1 MKRLAKSL
9 FLWSWIVT
17 LPVTLLG
24 GYWVFSTVER
34 FHTYKVR
41 YNPVNKSELDLGN
54 IAKYEIGR
62 LVQRI
67 RAGVENN
74 FRHNETNLKRINL
87 IVSESEIARLEA
99 HMPQSGFEYVKAR
112 LLINGK
118 IEKARIK
125 YRGDTFYRWA
135 WDKKSMRIKTTKN
148 NLLDGLRYS
157 NLLAPRTAEQL
168 NNHLSYRLAN
178 IMGLVAPATEIVR
191 LFVNGEDRGVHIKVE
206 QINELTLRRHRLM
219 PGDIYRGE
227 IIGKDR
233 FRGSEITSLFK
244 STAVWDKV
252 ATNNH
257 FDENAIAPLT
267 LLIDLINHSS
277 NPNAQAKLSEIMDM
291 TVWGRYSAYE
301 TLTQS
306 THADE
311 IHNWRLYYDPW
322 RRKFLPVIW
331 DTMGW
336 HDQLRRASYKPEIIA
351 SSLMKTMF
359 KNGDFIRARS
369 LALKQFFDSG
379 KDELFLREVHQT
391 VRTMGKEITSDP
403 FLNPP
408 DPDEVKHH
416 MSRLEQVITDGFE
429 KTKRINSE
437 DVAQVKDYGHY
448 VLSNPDL
455 KTVWEE
461 SGEDL
466 YSWGEAHWNSI
477 GYKENRPEIPVIP
490 YLRYTYAQDTLE
502 LSVASKHPLGV
513 LRLEYDRPIS
523 VKPHVEASFTTAEG
537 EVVVDI
543 SGAVKTEDNVLYL
556 NAGFLPNVT
565 IAPIN
570 NRHDRVVWA
579 PGYYR
584 IRFTGL
590 DPDQKLT
597 TLTVQRS
604 DKWLPAVEAKALDQ
618 AVFDNLYAPIAAQ
631 PVRKPETWAGDVT
644 LTGHNTMHNPLIIK
658 AGTTVRLAPGAT
670 LVLKDRLTAVGTPEA
685 PIQFLPIHKDQA
697 PWGAIVLQGRGADG
711 TQLAHCKFTGGSGSK
726 GDLFE
731 YSGMLSIHN
740 VKDVHIGNCRFDNN
754 SVVDDM
760 LHTVYS
766 EIRLEGVRFENAF
779 SDAVDFDIS
788 NARIVDSYFEGS
800 GNDAVDLMTSEAV
813 ITGTVFKNN
822 GDKGI
827 SVGENS
833 RLFGANNRLVDNKI
847 GIQSKDRSSV
857 VLFNHSFVN
866 NKTALHAY
874 KKNWQYGGGG
884 RIFIAKSAIV
894 GGEVA
899 VQAQKRSSIAMFD
912 TYAETKVKGKRI
924 STVSVDDLSSKTAS
938 RTNLLP
944 DVDEYDVAHDIE
956 SIEVS
961 EQLRQHIQ
969 VGRRGDYIDG

>member
-1 MKRLAKSL
+1 
-9 FLWSWIVT
+9 
-17 LPVTLLG
+17 
-24 GYWVFSTVER
+24 
-34 FHTYKVR
+34 
-41 YNPVNKSELDLGN
+41 
-54 IAKYEIGR
+54 
-62 LVQRI
+62 
-67 RAGVENN
+67 
-74 FRHNETNLKRINL
+74 
-87 IVSESEIARLEA
+87 
-99 HMPQSGFEYVKAR
+99 
-112 LLINGK
+112 
-118 IEKARIK
+118 
-125 YRGDTFYRWA
+125 
-135 WDKKSMRIKTTKN
+135 
-148 NLLDGLRYS
+148 
-157 NLLAPRTAEQL
+157 
-168 NNHLSYRLAN
+168 
-178 IMGLVAPATEIVR
+178 
-191 LFVNGEDRGVHIKVE
+191 
-206 QINELTLRRHRLM
+206 
-219 PGDIYRGE
+219 
-227 IIGKDR
+227 
-233 FRGSEITSLFK
+233 
-244 STAVWDKV
+244 
-252 ATNNH
+252 
-257 FDENAIAPLT
+257 
-267 LLIDLINHSS
+267 
-277 NPNAQAKLSEIMDM
+277 
-291 TVWGRYSAYE
+291 
-301 TLTQS
+301 
-306 THADE
+306 
-311 IHNWRLYYDPW
+311 
-322 RRKFLPVIW
+322 
-331 DTMGW
+331 
-336 HDQLRRASYKPEIIA
+336 
-351 SSLMKTMF
+351 
-359 KNGDFIRARS
+359 
-369 LALKQFFDSG
+369 
-379 KDELFLREVHQT
+379 
-391 VRTMGKEITSDP
+391 MGKEITSDP

-416 MSRLEQVITDGFE
+416 MSRLEQVIADVFE
-429 KTKRINSE
+429 QTKRINFE

-448 VLSNPDL
+448 VLHNPDL
-455 KTVWEE
+455 KTIWEE

-466 YSWGEAHWNSI
+466 YNWGEAHWNTV
-477 GYKENRPEIPVIP
+477 GYKESRPDSPAIPH
-490 YLRYTYAQDTLE
+490 LRYTYARHTLE

-513 LRLEYDRPIS
+513 LKLEYDRPIS

-590 DPDQKLT
+590 NPDQKLT

-618 AVFDNLYAPIAAQ
+618 AWFDNLYAPIAAQ
-631 PVRKPETWAGDVT
+631 PVREPETWAGDVT
-644 LTGHNTMHNPLIIK
+644 LTGHNTMQKPLVIK

-685 PIQFLPIHKDQA
+685 PIQFLPMHKDQA

-740 VKDVHIGNCRFDNN
+740 VKDVHIRSCHFDNN

-788 NARIVDSYFEGS
+788 NAEIVDSYFTGS

-813 ITGTVFKNN
+813 ITGTVFKQN

-833 RLFGANNRLVDNKI
+833 RLFGANNRLSENKI

-866 NKTALHAY
+866 NKIALHAY

-884 RIFIAKSAIV
+884 
-894 GGEVA
+894 
-899 VQAQKRSSIAMFD
+899 
-912 TYAETKVKGKRI
+912 
-924 STVSVDDLSSKTAS
+924 LS
-938 RTNLLP
+938 L
-944 DVDEYDVAHDIE
+944 I
-956 SIEVS
+956 
-961 EQLRQHIQ
+961 HI
-969 VGRRGDYIDG
+969 

>member
-477 GYKENRPEIPVIP
+477 GHKENRPEIPVIP
-490 YLRYTYAQDTLE
+490 YLRYTYVQHMFE
-502 LSVASKHPLGV
+502 FSVASKHPLGV
-513 LRLEYDRPIS
+513 LKLEYDRSIT
-523 VKPHVEASFTTAEG
+523 VKPRVEASFTSAKG

-670 LVLKDRLTAVGTPEA
+670 LVLEDRLTAVGTSEA
-685 PIQFLPIHKDQA
+685 PIQFLPMQMDQA

-740 VKDVHIGNCRFDNN
+740 VKDVHIRSCHFDNN

-788 NARIVDSYFEGS
+788 NAEIVDSYFTGS

-813 ITGTVFKNN
+813 ITGTVFKHN

-833 RLFGANNRLVDNKI
+833 RLIGANNRLVDNKI

>member
-9 FLWSWIVT
+9 FLWSWVVT
-17 LPVTLLG
+17 LPVTLIG

-41 YNPVNKSELDLGN
+41 YNPVNKSQLDLGN
-54 IAKYEIGR
+54 IAQYEIAR

-118 IEKARIK
+118 IEKARVK

-135 WDKKSMRIKTTKN
+135 WDKKSLRIKTTKN

-157 NLLAPRTAEQL
+157 NLLAPRTEEQL

-191 LFVNGEDRGVHIKVE
+191 LFVNGEDRGVHVKVE
-206 QINELTLRRHRLM
+206 QINELTLRRHQLM

-227 IIGKDR
+227 IIGKDK

-257 FDENAIAPLT
+257 FDENAMAPLA

-291 TVWGRYSAYE
+291 AVWGRYSAYE

-322 RRKFLPVIW
+322 RGKFFPVIW

-336 HDQLRRASYKPEIIA
+336 HDQLRRVSYKSEIIS

-359 KNGDFIRARS
+359 NNGDFIRARS
-369 LALKQFFDSG
+369 LALKQFFNSG
-379 KDELFLREVHQT
+379 KDELFLREVRQT
-391 VRTMGKEITSDP
+391 IQTMEKEIVSDP

-408 DPDEVKHH
+408 DPDTVKYH
-416 MSRLEQVITDGFE
+416 MSRLEQVIADVFE
-429 KTKRINSE
+429 KTAQINFE

-448 VLSNPDL
+448 VLRNPDL
-455 KTVWEE
+455 KTVWQE

-466 YSWGEAHWNSI
+466 HRWGEAHWNTV
-477 GYKENRPEIPVIP
+477 GHKENRPDSPTIP
-490 YLRYTYAQDTLE
+490 YLRFTYSQQTLE

-513 LRLEYDRPIS
+513 LKLEYDRPIT
-523 VKPHVEASFTTAEG
+523 VKPRVEASFTTADGKEL
-537 EVVVDI
+537 VDI

-565 IAPIN
+565 TAPIN
-570 NRHDRVVWA
+570 NRWNRVVWA

-584 IRFTGL
+584 IQITGIN
-590 DPDQKLT
+590 PDRQLI
-597 TLTVQRS
+597 TLMVQRS
-604 DKWLPAVEAKALDQ
+604 DKWLPAVEVKALGQ

-631 PVRKPETWAGDVT
+631 PVREPETWAGDVT
-644 LTGHNTMHNPLIIK
+644 LTGHNMMQNPLVIK
-658 AGTTVRLAPGAT
+658 PGTTVRLAPGAT

-685 PIQFLPIHKDQA
+685 PIQFLPMEKGQA

-731 YSGMLSIHN
+731 YSGMVSIHN
-740 VKDVHIGNCRFDNN
+740 VKDVHIRNCHFANN

-766 EIRLEGVRFENAF
+766 EIRLERVRFENAF

-788 NARIVDSYFEGS
+788 NAQIADGYFEGS

-813 ITGTVFKNN
+813 ITGTVFKHN

-833 RLFGANNRLVDNKI
+833 RLFGANNRLSENKI

-857 VLFNHSFVN
+857 VLFNHSFVD

-884 RIFIAKSAIV
+884 RIFIAKSVIV

-899 VQAQKRSSIAMFD
+899 VQAQKHSSIALFD
-912 TYAETKVKGKRI
+912 TYVETKVKGKRT

-938 RTNLLP
+938 RSTLIPN
-944 DVDEYDVAHDIE
+944 VDERGGGYDFE
-956 SIEVS
+956 SIEIP
-961 EQLRQHIQ
+961 EPLRQQIH
-969 VGRRGDYIDG
+969 VGRRGDYISG